1 MPKINNRFKILYG
14 RVSEFTWWKLRH
26 KSHCYS
32 PQGTSDKHRKPTPI
46 TPEFLLIPLQL
57 NTSKSQL
64 LFYNLSYCEGSNS
77 VTLSQVGGARARA
90 RARSLASGPYG
101 FLLPSGVDLMGALL
115 RSFRSKSLPCLP
127 PVAPSNSPRRKTATQ
142 YLSQNPRKNND

>member
-1 MPKINNRFKILYG
+1 MEG
-14 RVSEFTWWKLRH
+14 WVSSHDENCVTNHTVTVLR
-26 KSHCYS
+26 
-32 PQGTSDKHRKPTPI
+32 G
-46 TPEFLLIPLQL
+46 LLISTASLR
-57 NTSKSQL
+57 
-64 LFYNLSYCEGSNS
+64 
-77 VTLSQVGGARARA
+77 LSQQSFYSSRYNSTHENHNYYFTTWVIARDPILSHSHRWVVLGAQLSWVIA